1 MAVFRSFYRVAYRDC
16 TLGNHVYYARYL
28 DFLEAARG
36 EFFRHLG
43 KTLLQWQEQDV
54 IFPVIESHLRYKA
67 PARYDDLLAID
78 MSIALAA
85 RVRLNFAYVISIEDK
100 MVLEGET
107 FHVCSG
113 IDEKPKA
120 LPEELLKSVGPWMNC
135 SR

>member
-1 MAVFRSFYRVAYRDC
+1 
-16 TLGNHVYYARYL
+16 VYYARYL

-43 KTLLQWQEQDV
+43 KTLLQWQGQDV

-78 MSIALAA
+78 ISVVLAA
-85 RVRLNFAYVISIEDK
+85 RVRLNFAYIVSIEDK
-100 MVLEGET
+100 MRVLEGET

-120 LPEELLKSVGPWMNC
+120 LPEELLRSLGPYVKAAPLTPYNLEE
-135 SR
+135 